1 MLRVI
6 NVTKKFGEL
15 EALCG
20 VSFEVRQ
27 GECVGII
34 GPNGAGK
41 TTLFNI
47 ISGFMKPSSGKV
59 EFMGVDVTG
68 KPPHE
73 LVKRGVVRTF
83 QVIKTFKTMTVLES
97 LSIVN
102 DNVDWLVEEIGLSG
116 KENLPVRDL
125 PQGDLRRLSIA
136 MALAAS
142 PRLLL
147 LDEPFSGLSPR
158 EGSELGLVIEKLRK
172 NGLTMVI
179 VEHKLRELF
188 THVNRVLV
196 LNYGRLICEG
206 KPQEVVEDRKVV
218 EAYLGVGYDGS

>member
-1 MLRVI
+1 MLKVV
-6 NVTKKFGEL
+6 NVAKKFGEL
-15 EALCG
+15 EALSG
-20 VSFEVRQ
+20 ISFEVRQ

-47 ISGFMKPSSGKV
+47 ISGFMKPTVGKV
-59 EFMGVDVTG
+59 EFMGFDVTG

-73 LVKRGVVRTF
+73 LVKRGIVRTF
-83 QVIKTFKTMTVLES
+83 QVMKIFKTMTVRES
-97 LSIVN
+97 LSVVN
-102 DNVDWLVEEIGLSG
+102 DNVDWLIDQIGLSG
-116 KENLPVRDL
+116 KENNPVRDI

-136 MALAAS
+136 MALAAK
-142 PRLLL
+142 PKLLL

-158 EGSELGLVIEKLRK
+158 EGAELGLVLESLRR

-188 THVNRVLV
+188 NHVSRVLV

-206 KPQEVVEDRKVV
+206 SPEEVVENRKVV

>member
-1 MLRVI
+1 MLRVV

-15 EALCG
+15 TALSG

-47 ISGFMKPSSGKV
+47 ISGFMKPNAGRV

-73 LVKRGVVRTF
+73 LVKRGIARTF

-97 LSIVN
+97 LSVVN
-102 DNVDWLVEEIGLSG
+102 DNVDWLVEEIGLSDR
-116 KENLPVRDL
+116 KNFSVRDL

-136 MALAAS
+136 MALAAR
-142 PRLLL
+142 PKLLL

-158 EGSELGLVIEKLRK
+158 EGVELGLVIEKLRR

-188 THVNRVLV
+188 NHVSRVLV

-206 KPQEVVEDRKVV
+206 SPQEVVEDRKVV
-218 EAYLGVGYDGS
+218 EAYRGVGYDGS

>member
-1 MLRVI
+1 MLRVV

-15 EALCG
+15 TALSG

-47 ISGFMKPSSGKV
+47 ISGFMKPNAGRV

-73 LVKRGVVRTF
+73 LVKRGIARTF

-97 LSIVN
+97 LSVVN
-102 DNVDWLVEEIGLSG
+102 DNVDWLVEEIGLSDR
-116 KENLPVRDL
+116 KNFSVRDL

-136 MALAAS
+136 MALAAR
-142 PRLLL
+142 PKLLL

-158 EGSELGLVIEKLRK
+158 EGVELGLVIEKLRR

-188 THVNRVLV
+188 NHVSRVLV

-206 KPQEVVEDRKVV
+206 SPQEVVEDRKVV

>member
-1 MLRVI
+1 MLRVV

-15 EALCG
+15 TALSG

-34 GPNGAGK
+34 GPNGAGR

-47 ISGFMKPSSGKV
+47 ISGFMKPNAGRV

-73 LVKRGVVRTF
+73 LVKRGIARTF

-97 LSIVN
+97 LSVVN
-102 DNVDWLVEEIGLSG
+102 DNVDWLVEEIGLSDR
-116 KENLPVRDL
+116 KNFSVRDL

-136 MALAAS
+136 MALAAR
-142 PRLLL
+142 PKLLL

-158 EGSELGLVIEKLRK
+158 EGVELGLVIEKLRR

-188 THVNRVLV
+188 NHVSRVLV

-206 KPQEVVEDRKVV
+206 SPQEVVEDRKVV

>member
-1 MLRVI
+1 
-6 NVTKKFGEL
+6 
-15 EALCG
+15 
-20 VSFEVRQ
+20 
-27 GECVGII
+27 
-34 GPNGAGK
+34 
-41 TTLFNI
+41 
-47 ISGFMKPSSGKV
+47 
-59 EFMGVDVTG
+59 GVDVTG

-73 LVKRGVVRTF
+73 LVKRGIARTF

-97 LSIVN
+97 LSVVN
-102 DNVDWLVEEIGLSG
+102 DNVDWLVEEIGLSDR
-116 KENLPVRDL
+116 KNFSVRDL

-136 MALAAS
+136 MALAAR
-142 PRLLL
+142 PKLLL

-158 EGSELGLVIEKLRK
+158 EGVELGLVIEKLRR

-188 THVNRVLV
+188 NHVSRVLV

-206 KPQEVVEDRKVV
+206 SPQEVVEDRKVV